1 MFLCNCGFF
10 FDESI
15 IRFGGTFNVQFL
27 SVWVRLANNAD

>member
-1 MFLCNCGFF
+1 MFLFNCGC

-15 IRFGGTFNVQFL
+15 IRFGDTFNVQFL